1 MKAKPALPSLSLSAL
16 FWAWLGLLGLTA
28 LGLVLGHW
36 SAGAS
41 WLPLAVAAVVWLKG
55 WLVARHFIESNLAHP
70 FIAWVLRVFIVCV
83 PSALILT
90 AWFGQNL
97 VRWTTL

>member
-1 MKAKPALPSLSLSAL
+1 MKAKPALPSLSISTL
-16 FWAWLGLLGLTA
+16 FGAWLGLLALTA
-28 LGLVLGHW
+28 LGLVLGRG

-55 WLVARHFIESNLAHP
+55 WLVARHFIESHLAHP

-83 PSALILT
+83 PAALLVT
-90 AWFGQNL
+90 TWFGPQL
-97 VRWTTL
+97 ARWTSL

>member
-1 MKAKPALPSLSLSAL
+1 MKARPALPSLSISTL
-16 FWAWLGLLGLTA
+16 FGAWLGLLGLTA
-28 LGLVLGHW
+28 LGLVLGRW

-55 WLVARHFIESNLAHP
+55 WIVTRHFIESNVAHP

-83 PSALILT
+83 PAALLVT
-90 AWFGQNL
+90 MWFGQQL
-97 VRWTTL
+97 ARWTSL